1 MDKKGLMIDAAA
13 NSLKSVLNLI
23 TNDEIL
29 IVSDTESRSIAE
41 AFKIAGKD
49 YGCMVKEFNINGLQ
63 RPLINIPDE
72 LLNML
77 PNSTVVLNIIK
88 ALPEEVPFRIS
99 WIFAIEKNKKIKCA
113 HMPGITEGM
122 MTEGPMNV
130 DYAGMMLTATFLI
143 NHLRNA
149 ERLRITT
156 KEGTD
161 LLLGVSER
169 IFSDDVYVTP
179 GNMCNLPCG
188 EIYCAPE
195 ETEANGVVVVN
206 ASIGDIGLLK
216 QPLKISIK
224 NGKVA
229 NFDSEDKNLINK
241 ITELTEI
248 DEDAKKIGELGIGVN
263 PKARIKGNMLED
275 EKAIGT
281 AHIALGNNEDFPGG
295 QNKSKIHRDYLF
307 YKPTIEAF
315 YKDKKNKIIVKDGEF
330 LVN

>member
-29 IVSDTESRSIAE
+29 IVSDTESRNIAE
-41 AFKIAGKD
+41 AFRIAGEKN
-49 YGCMVKEFNINGLQ
+49 GCKVKQFNINGLQ
-63 RPLINIPDE
+63 RPLINIPE
-72 LLNML
+72 GLLDLL

-88 ALPEEVPFRIS
+88 AIPEEVPFRIN
-99 WIFAIEKNKKIKCA
+99 WIFAIEKNKKIKCG
-113 HMPGITEGM
+113 HMPGITEDM
-122 MTEGPMNV
+122 MTEGPMNI
-130 DYAGMMLTATFLI
+130 DYSSMMLTATFLI

-149 ERLRITT
+149 YRLKITT

-161 LLLGVSER
+161 FSLGISER

-179 GNMCNLPCG
+179 GCMCNLPCG

-195 ETEANGVVVVN
+195 ETEANGIVVVN

-216 QPLKISIK
+216 QPLKISIR

-229 NFDSEDKNLINK
+229 GFESEDKNLIK
-241 ITELTEI
+241 RITELTEI
-248 DEDAKKIGELGIGVN
+248 DEDAKIIGELGIGVN

-281 AHIALGNNEDFPGG
+281 AHIAFGNNEDFPGG
-295 QNKSKIHRDYLF
+295 KNKSKIHRDYLF

-315 YKDKKNKIIVKDGEF
+315 FKDKKSKIIIKDGEF
-330 LVN
+330 LVD